1 MRIEFRYYTQKGQWE
16 PNGFMAIDL
25 DKILLSEKG
34 YETTRP
40 FPIGNVK
47 KIFKVLHELAP
58 QEVRDAREQSIAWW
72 LKCKFEE
79 MKAKEHQP
87 SEQLVDHMNHWKA
100 VMDGKEE
107 TQMSK
112 KAVKQCY
119 EQARK
124 RVDDVRFSK
133 KDAKIMKR
141 LEGIRNA
148 FLDSCKWEGE
158 IA

>member
-25 DKILLSEKG
+25 DYVLL
-34 YETTRP
+34 YEGDKTTRP

-47 KIFKVLHELAP
+47 KIFKVLHDLAP
-58 QEVRDAREQSIAWW
+58 EEVRDAREQSIAWW

-79 MKAKEHQP
+79 MKAREHQP
-87 SEQLVDHMNHWKA
+87 SDLLMKHYNHWKA
-100 VMDGKEE
+100 VMEGKED
-107 TQMSK
+107 TAMTSK
-112 KAVKQCY
+112 EAIKKCY
-119 EQARK
+119 EQCQK
-124 RVDDVRFSK
+124 RVDEVRFSK

-148 FLDSCKWEGE
+148 FLDSCKWEGG